1 MGITY
6 DNECQVWQHRYD
18 NHVLS
23 LYGQHNA
30 TGKRVL
36 IKFSEQN
43 DVNLNTLIEWNTLE
57 EQGGHICNY
66 LDFMLTTISSSSVSA
81 AWVVVLSARK
91 LTITENCIQYLAQ
104 SVPTILWP
112 RLQIPSIISIY
123 LFS

>member
-1 MGITY
+1 MSSMAT
-6 DNECQVWQHRYD
+6 YD

-57 EQGGHICNY
+57 EEGQDKEGI
-66 LDFMLTTISSSSVSA
+66 FVTILILCSPQL
-81 AWVVVLSARK
+81 VVV
-91 LTITENCIQYLAQ
+91 
-104 SVPTILWP
+104 VVV
-112 RLQIPSIISIY
+112 
-123 LFS
+123 